1 MSCGLSG
8 ASGDCS
14 RRSRCAEG
22 SGPGCLADNV
32 VRFRDR
38 EERERY
44 MDSLERQMEHQRE
57 QIERTLDEIEAS
69 GRRTVLDKLR
79 GSLPSSIP
87 NFLNRI
93 SVRDAK
99 GGREA
104 ATERP
109 DSEPSRSWWQ
119 FWR

>member
-1 MSCGLSG
+1 MSCGLSR

-14 RRSRCAEG
+14 RRRSRCAEG

-38 EERERY
+38 EERGRY

-57 QIERTLDEIEAS
+57 QIEHTLDEIEGS
-69 GRRTVLDKLR
+69 GRRTALEKLR
-79 GSLPSSIP
+79 SSLPRFP
-87 NFLNRI
+87 RRP
-93 SVRDAK
+93 SVRD
-99 GGREA
+99 REGEGEA
-104 ATERP
+104 VTDQP
-109 DSEPSRSWWQ
+109 NSEAQRSWWQ